1 MNFKK
6 MAAALAVAL
15 ILGAGIIALERTAMV
30 RAADGDSSAVSQ
42 KLDQVLTN
50 QKSIMDA
57 LASMKEEL
65 NIIKIRITQKQ

>member
-1 MNFKK
+1 